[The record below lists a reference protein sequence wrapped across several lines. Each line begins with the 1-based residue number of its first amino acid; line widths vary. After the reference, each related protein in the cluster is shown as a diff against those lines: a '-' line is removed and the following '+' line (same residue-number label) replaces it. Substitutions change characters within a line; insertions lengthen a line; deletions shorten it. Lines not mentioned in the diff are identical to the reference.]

1 MHKRTSGA
9 AELAVLTIAC
19 LTIFS
24 ALPKAAAQ
32 NLPPPSTGVSL
43 PDDGFL
49 ELQLEVF
56 VNGAP
61 TELIA
66 AFRQTSDGLLLIEL
80 VQLKNVGI
88 NPAKEAIR
96 EDGWVDIGRL
106 PGVVATYDEENQT
119 LSFDAIE
126 KSRAARIIDAQA
138 DEISLNIEEE
148 EAPVA
153 TSNLGG
159 LVNYTLFGATGG
171 EEWDDLTSFQG
182 LSGLFE
188 GRLFG
193 PYGVLSSSQIASSSD
208 AENFG
213 STRLDTR
220 WSYSDPKRLMT
231 YNVGDIISGGLSWT
245 RPTRLGGIQIRRNF
259 TLRPDLVTMPL
270 PEISGSA
277 AVPSTVD
284 VYVNNA
290 QNASRSVPSGPFS
303 ITNLPI
309 VTGAGTARLVVRD
322 ALGRETISE
331 TPFYASSNLLTK
343 GLLDFSAE
351 LGFARRYYGVESND
365 YDDRPVG
372 SATMRYGLNNHF
384 TLEAHVEG
392 AENFYNAGAGSVFNI
407 GTFGIGSVAASSSR
421 FGSETGYQIAAS
433 VEAELWNVKFFARTQ
448 RTFGDYND
456 IASITAD
463 IRKFGLPS
471 TIYSTKPPRSLDQA
485 SISLPAMFE
494 NLNFNFSY
502 TELETANFDKSRLLG
517 MTATKAIGQ
526 KGNVFVTAF
535 TDFERKGSFG
545 VFAGLSWMLDGN
557 ITASSSVSSNES
569 GTSVTADLM
578 KSEQASVGSTGWRL
592 RGSHG
597 ESDILAASGSYR
609 SSVGRAEGGVEKFN
623 DNIRGTAQFEGALI
637 LAGGGAFLS
646 NRVDDAFSVVDVGAP
661 GVDVFYEN
669 RPIGK
674 TNRSGKL
681 LVPDLR
687 SYEDN
692 SISIDP
698 SNLPL
703 DASVGTTR
711 QVVRPSDRGGA
722 VVDFNVSAQTR
733 PALITVRNE
742 AGDYVET
749 GATAQLNGGE
759 NTIVGYD
766 GQIYVENIEK
776 SNNLTVQQSNG
787 ESCSVAFTAPAI
799 TNERT
804 IIPDAICRKE
814 L

>member
-1 MHKRTSGA
+1 MPKRTSGA
-9 AELAVLTIAC
+9 AELAVLAIAC

-24 ALPKAAAQ
+24 VFQKAAAQ
-32 NLPPPSTGVSL
+32 DLPPPSTGIAL
-43 PDDGFL
+43 PDDGVL

-56 VNGAP
+56 VNGSP

-66 AFRQTSDGLLLIEL
+66 AFRQTPEGLLLIEP

-88 NPAKEAIR
+88 KPAKEAIR
-96 EDGWVDIGRL
+96 RDGWIDIGTL

-119 LSFDAIE
+119 INFQAME
-126 KSRAARIIDAQA
+126 ESRAARVIDAQA
-138 DEISLNIEEE
+138 DEMPQDAEQDE
-148 EAPVA
+148 PVA
-153 TSNLGG
+153 TSALGG
-159 LVNYTLFGATGG
+159 LVNYTVFGATGG
-171 EEWDDLTSFQG
+171 QEWSDLTSFQG
-182 LSGLFE
+182 VSGLFE

-284 VYVNNA
+284 VYVDNA
-290 QNASRSVPSGPFS
+290 QRASRSVPSGPFS

-309 VTGAGTARLVVRD
+309 VTGAGNARLVVRD

-331 TPFYASSNLLTK
+331 TPFYASSNLLAK

-365 YDDRPVG
+365 YDERPVG
-372 SATMRYGLNNHF
+372 SATMRYGISNHI

-392 AENFYNAGAGSVFNI
+392 AENFYNTGAGSVFNI
-407 GTFGIGSVAASSSR
+407 GTFGVGSMAASSSR
-421 FGSETGYQIAAS
+421 FGNEAGYQLAAS
-433 VEAELWNVKFFARTQ
+433 IEAEFWKIKFFARTQ

-463 IRKFGLPS
+463 IRKFGLLS
-471 TIYSTKPPRSLDQA
+471 TVYSTKPPRSLDQA

-494 NLNFNFSY
+494 NLNFNVSY
-502 TELETANFDKSRLLG
+502 TQLETASFDKSRLIG

-526 KGNVFVTAF
+526 KGNVFVSAF
-535 TDFERKGSFG
+535 TDIERKGSFG

-557 ITASSSVSSNES
+557 ITAASSVSTDDS
-569 GTSVTADLM
+569 GTNVTADLM
-578 KSEQASVGSTGWRL
+578 KSEQASIGSTGWRL
-592 RGSHG
+592 RGSSG
-597 ESDILAASGSYR
+597 ESNIIAASGSYR
-609 SSVGRAEGGVEKFN
+609 SSIGRAEGGVEKLN
-623 DNIRGTAQFEGALI
+623 ESARATGQFEGALI
-637 LAGGGAFLS
+637 LAGGGMFLS
-646 NRVDDAFSVVDVGAP
+646 NRVDDAFSIVDVGAP
-661 GVDVFYEN
+661 DVEVFYEN

-703 DASVGTTR
+703 DASVTSTR
-711 QVVRPSDRGGA
+711 QVVRPIDRGGA

-733 PALITVRNE
+733 PALMTVRNE
-742 AGDYVET
+742 DGDYIET
-749 GATAQLNGGE
+749 GATAQLNGSE
-759 NTIVGYD
+759 TTIVGYD
-766 GQIYVENIEK
+766 GQVYVENIEN
-776 SNNLTVQQSNG
+776 SNQLIVQQSNG
-787 ESCSVAFTAPAI
+787 DSCIVSFNAPAI
-799 TNERT
+799 ANQRT
-804 IIPDAICRKE
+804 IISDAICRKE
-814 L
+814 P